1 MRIHVSQFEGG
12 FGKRTRENNEMQEKI
27 RRRLNMN
34 KFGFWIK
41 IL

>member
-1 MRIHVSQFEGG
+1 MRIQVSQFEGG
-12 FGKRTRENNEMQEKI
+12 VGKRTRENNNMLEKI
-27 RRRLNMN
+27 RGCLNMS